1 MSDWGGVAAGAG
13 QGAATGAAVGSVF
26 PGIGNAAGAIGGAL
40 IGGITSLIGGSQT
53 NAANARAQHQANLAN
68 YVINQEQTVFNEHEA
83 IRNRAFNSMEAQRA
97 RDFAAAQAAGQMQFQ
112 RESQATAMGYNT
124 RERLEAQAFNELM
137 SNTAWRRG
145 VADMRAAGIN
155 PILAASRGGASS
167 PESRGASVGSLS
179 GAAASGSA
187 ASGSPASA
195 PSFSGF
201 RSARF
206 ENALGEAVTT
216 ALRAMGAFQENAK
229 LEVGLANTD
238 AQTRFVLANAEKVK
252 AETEFINTNTGKN
265 VAETKLTEQ
274 QLTNAQR
281 MFDQI
286 GAQIGQINSM
296 SGLNTA
302 QANNARELLKQLE
315 LETKR
320 FDRYGPKGGFLGTT
334 DTAASLEAGV
344 RRLGAGLAD
353 FGRSLKFTPSPG
365 QQQDKGF
372 FERWGDNMMDNAR
385 KLLDIFR

>member
-1 MSDWGGVAAGAG
+1 MSDWAGAAASAG
-13 QGAATGAAVGSVF
+13 SGAATGAAAGSVF
-26 PGIGNAAGAIGGAL
+26 GPIGTGVGAIGGAL
-40 IGGITSLIGGSQT
+40 ISGITSLVGGGMT

-68 YVINQEQTVFNEHEA
+68 YVINQEQTAFNEHEA

-112 RESQATAMGYNT
+112 RESQSTAMGYNT

-167 PESRGASVGSLS
+167 PETRGASVGSLS
-179 GAAASGSA
+179 GAAASGTA

-201 RSARF
+201 RSTRF
-206 ENALGEAVTT
+206 ENALGDAVTT

-229 LEVGLANTD
+229 LEAGLANTD

-274 QLTNAQR
+274 QITNAQR

-286 GAQIGQINSM
+286 GAQIGQINAM
-296 SGLNTA
+296 AGLNTA
-302 QANNARELLKQLE
+302 QANNARELQKQLE
-315 LETKR
+315 LETER
-320 FDRYGPKGGFLGTT
+320 FRNYGPKGGFLGST
-334 DTAASLEAGV
+334 DTAASIEAGA
-344 RRLGAGLAD
+344 RRLGAAVAD
-353 FGRSLKFTPSPG
+353 FGRSLKYTPPAG
-365 QQQDKGF
+365 RENRGF
-372 FERWGDNMMDNAR
+372 FENWGENMMENAR